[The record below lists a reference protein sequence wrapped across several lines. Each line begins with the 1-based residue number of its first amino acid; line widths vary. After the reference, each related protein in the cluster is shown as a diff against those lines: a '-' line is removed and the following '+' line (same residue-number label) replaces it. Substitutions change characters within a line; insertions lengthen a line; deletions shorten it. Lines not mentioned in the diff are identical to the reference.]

1 MKSNWLQLNSD
12 KTQFMW
18 LGSRQQIDTKT
29 ITIDE
34 HSILHRIFDFRQ
46 QSRRDIR
53 QWTGNGPACQ
63 QHHSQLF
70 LSVETT
76 EIHPTLTLHGCR
88 ENNGLFPHIKS
99 CRLLQQYLSRC
110 HRHCREKTAI
120 CPQRRSQVDLDQ
132 EEVRPYH
139 SCAEGSA
146 PLASHPS
153 AHRLQDCS
161 LCLQRPS
168 WSWSDI
174 PHLQSC
180 PRGRRQGSP
189 AICYSR
195 RPDCASNQDS
205 LLWAQKLPCFG
216 TGRLELTARGHS
228 NSGTVAGMLQIYVEN
243 TFISPCICLA
253 VLTALC
259 DLVKECLISVS
270 YIYIYTGYG

>member
-1 MKSNWLQLNSD
+1 MAGVYWRGGIYTPSSLKC
-12 KTQFMW
+12 
-18 LGSRQQIDTKT
+18 
-29 ITIDE
+29 
-34 HSILHRIFDFRQ
+34 
-46 QSRRDIR
+46 
-53 QWTGNGPACQ
+53 GP
-63 QHHSQLF
+63 SSF
-70 LSVETT
+70 
-76 EIHPTLTLHGCR
+76 
-88 ENNGLFPHIKS
+88 
-99 CRLLQQYLSRC
+99 QYLLRC
-110 HRHCREKTAI
+110 HRRCREKTAI
-120 CPQRRSQVDLDQ
+120 CPQRRSQVDLEQ

-153 AHRLQDCS
+153 AYRLQDRS

-174 PHLQSC
+174 PQPHLQSC

-205 LLWAQKLPCFG
+205 SLWAQKLPCLG

-228 NSGTVAGMLQIYVEN
+228 SSGTVAGTFQIYVEN

-253 VLTALC
+253 ALTALFVT
-259 DLVKECLISVS
+259 VKERLISVP
-270 YIYIYTGYG
+270 YIYILIPSADCRYADFQVNFLQFEQCLSLIYYFKF